1 MKHLIHKLFCVSAL
15 LIMINTGFAQAQD
28 ADALRETGRSFM
40 RQGDFPSALQALDKA
55 LELKPGNIDILKD
68 KAFIYYLQRDFA
80 GTIDLCKKITAR
92 EDADAQSFQILG
104 LAYKA
109 IAETKESEKMYKQA
123 LAKFPKSGALHS
135 DYGELLSSLNNAAEA
150 IKYWE
155 KGIEADA
162 NYSGNY
168 YFATKYY
175 AQKGNIIWGLLYGEI
190 FVNIESLSK
199 RSEEIKTIIYGGYKK
214 LFQDVS
220 ILDNAKQS
228 SSVFEKA
235 VATNLGNLTSFG
247 RFDVSPEM
255 LTALRTRFLLSW
267 YNNEETKKMNFRL
280 FDYHRSLLR
289 EGYFDAYNQW
299 LIGPITDTQKYQQWT
314 AKHGDDVK
322 AFQQYQR
329 NELFKM
335 PAGQYYPH

>member
-1 MKHLIHKLFCVSAL
+1 MKHLINKFICIAV
-15 LIMINTGFAQAQD
+15 IMVTSIAFVYAQD
-28 ADALRETGRSFM
+28 ADALHETGRGFM
-40 RQGDFPSALQALDKA
+40 RQGDFPSALQAFDKA
-55 LELKPGNIDILKD
+55 LELKPDDIDILKD
-68 KAFIYYLQRDFA
+68 KAFVFYLQRDFA

-92 EDADAQSFQILG
+92 KDADAQSFQILG

-123 LAKFPKSGALHS
+123 LTRFPKSGALNC
-135 DYGELLSSLNNAAEA
+135 DYGEFLSSTNPAEA

-155 KGIEADA
+155 KGIEVDP

-199 RSEEIKTIIYGGYKK
+199 RTEEIKNILYGGYKK
-214 LFQDVS
+214 LFDDVS
-220 ILDNAKQS
+220 ILDKSKQS
-228 SSVFEKA
+228 TSAFEKQ
-235 VATNLGNLTSFG
+235 VALNLGNLTSFG
-247 RFDVSPEM
+247 RYDVSPEM
-255 LTALRTRFLLSW
+255 LTALRTRFLLTW
-267 YNNEETKKMNFRL
+267 YSNSDSKSIAFHL
-280 FDYHRSLLR
+280 FEYQRTLLR

-299 LIGPITDTQKYQQWT
+299 LIGPIADTQKYQQWMQQ
-314 AKHGDDVK
+314 HGDNIK

-329 NELFKM
+329 SELFKI
-335 PAGQYYPH
+335 PPGQYYPH

>member
-1 MKHLIHKLFCVSAL
+1 MNL
-15 LIMINTGFAQAQD
+15 LNYKIIFLAASMLMINTAFAQTPD
-28 ADALRETGRSFM
+28 ADALHETGRSFM
-40 RQGDFPSALQALDKA
+40 RQGDFPSALQAFDKA
-55 LELKPGNIDILKD
+55 LEIKPDDIDVLKD
-68 KAFIYYLQRDFA
+68 KAFVFYLQRDFA
-80 GTIDLCKKITAR
+80 GTIELCKKITAR
-92 EDADAQSFQILG
+92 QDADAQSFQILG

-109 IAETKESEKMYKQA
+109 IADIKESDKMYKRA
-123 LAKFPKSGALHS
+123 LEKFPNSGALNC
-135 DYGELLSSLNNAAEA
+135 DYGEFLSSGGNPAEA
-150 IKYWE
+150 VKFWE
-155 KGIEADA
+155 KGIENDP

-199 RSEEIKTIIYGGYKK
+199 RSEEIKTILYGGFKK
-214 LFQDVS
+214 LFEDVS
-220 ILDNAKQS
+220 ILDNAKKS

-247 RFDVSPEM
+247 RFEVSPEM
-255 LTALRTRFLLSW
+255 LTALRARFILNW
-267 YNNEETKKMNFRL
+267 YNNDETRKIPFRL
-280 FDYHRSLLR
+280 FEYQRSLLR

-299 LIGPITDTQKYQQWT
+299 LVGPITDTQKYQQWIT
-314 AKHGDDVK
+314 KYGDEVNG
-322 AFQQYQR
+322 FQQYQR